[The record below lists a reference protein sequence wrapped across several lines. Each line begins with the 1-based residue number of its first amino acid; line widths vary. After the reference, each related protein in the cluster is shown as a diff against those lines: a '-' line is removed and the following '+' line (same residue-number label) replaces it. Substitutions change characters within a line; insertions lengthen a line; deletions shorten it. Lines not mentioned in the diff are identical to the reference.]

1 MKNRANLLR
10 YVLLMA
16 LAFTMSLT
24 TSLVMA
30 GDTTGVTNTEVRIG
44 IFGTITGPA
53 SIWGIPNYN
62 PVIVT
67 INETN
72 EAGGIHGRKIKYYL
86 EDDGAAPEKAKAAVK
101 KLIHQNEVFALMGG
115 TASLAT
121 YAAKMDI
128 EKARVPWLG
137 CPAVMDKIWVPTFP
151 TTFTYG
157 ITGSLDGKSATR
169 FLLTKP
175 GIKKVAFVYHFDD
188 YAKSLLEAGLEEL
201 KRTHPKVEWK
211 AEVVDRGITD
221 ATPSILKIKEYN
233 VDGVIGILY
242 PAESAVFIRD
252 AYKFGLTVPLVFV
265 TTCNDLT
272 DQRARCGIPEAMK
285 WVFAN
290 TYGYASI
297 LDPQFNDFVV
307 RLKRYF
313 PNDKPQASN
322 FLGFAGGKILIE
334 ALKRA
339 GRDLTREKFVEA
351 LESLKG
357 FDTGVLASKITYSK
371 DDHLGQD
378 TLNIVTLKKDGSEY
392 YLPKPVWDPKILE
405 KKSWE

>member
-1 MKNRANLLR
+1 MKRTNLFGSVVKSALI
-10 YVLLMA
+10 LLICLIGSRG
-16 LAFTMSLT
+16 LA
-24 TSLVMA
+24 A
-30 GDTTGVTNTEVRIG
+30 DTTGVTDTEIRIG

-53 SIWGIPNYN
+53 SIWGIPNYH
-62 PVIVT
+62 PIIVT
-67 INETN
+67 INEIN
-72 EAGGIHGRKIKYYL
+72 EAGGVHGRKIKYYL

-101 KLIHQNEVFALMGG
+101 KLIYQNEVFALMGG

-128 EKARVPWLG
+128 EKAKVPWLG

-175 GIKKVAFVYHFDD
+175 DIKKVAFVYHFDD

-201 KRTHPKVEWK
+201 KSTHPKVESRT
-211 AEVVDRGITD
+211 EVVDRGITD
-221 ATPSILKIKEYN
+221 ATPSILKIKEYK

-252 AYKFGLTVPLVFV
+252 AYKLGLTVPMVFV

-272 DQRARCGIPEAMK
+272 DQRTRCGIPEAMK

-297 LDPQFNDFVV
+297 LDPQFNDLVV

-322 FLGFAGGKILIE
+322 FLGFAGGKILVE

-339 GRDLTREKFVEA
+339 GRDLTREKFVRA
-351 LESLKG
+351 LESLES
-357 FDTGVLASKITYSK
+357 FDTKVLASKITFSK
-371 DDHLGQD
+371 DNHLGQS

-392 YLPKPVWDPKILE
+392 YLPKPIWDSGIL
-405 KKSWE
+405 KKKNWE